1 MKCSCCQRA
10 IQSTDWVRK
19 AKQYVYHLACFA
31 CEICKRQL
39 STGEEFAL
47 IDNKLLCKLH
57 YIERLEAPISP
68 PPPTPTSTTASVTTP
83 ASVGSPATSSSE
95 LSPTSIKDG
104 QLIEGE
110 SYFVLLFH
118 ISWGNHIRVLGSTSD
133 VFKVSRT
140 GFVQLKENLEKGIFG
155 KKIRENMENSGNF
168 LTIFTYNLREDSGN
182 FILPNISDQ
191 IGCTLR
197 ISK

>member
-118 ISWGNHIRVLGSTSD
+118 ISWGNHIRVLGYTSD

-140 GFVQLKENLEKGIFG
+140 GFVQLKENLG
-155 KKIRENMENSGNF
+155 KNQGKPGKLREFSDHF
-168 LTIFTYNLREDSGN
+168 YNLREDSGN

-191 IGCTLR
+191 IGCALR